1 MKKYYDR
8 TDDLNPNYMFSTTAT
23 QLLCEAEKDDF
34 DIKFLVRKE
43 LANRGVDKDGK
54 WIGFQAAKME
64 HGVE

>member
-1 MKKYYDR
+1 MKSLNQKVTKMKKYYDR

-43 LANRGVDKDGK
+43 T
-54 WIGFQAAKME
+54 
-64 HGVE
+64 